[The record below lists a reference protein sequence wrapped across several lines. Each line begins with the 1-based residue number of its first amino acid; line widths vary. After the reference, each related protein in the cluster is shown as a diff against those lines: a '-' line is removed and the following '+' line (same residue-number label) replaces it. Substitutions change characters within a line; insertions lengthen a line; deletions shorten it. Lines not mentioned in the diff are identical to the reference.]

1 MTNPTQLTVESA
13 LLGPD
18 YTQSGPVTLDI
29 INGVITNITE
39 AVNAPALLAI
49 PALADAHNHARPLST
64 TSFGGGLK
72 PLETWLPR
80 LAVMPSADPYTCA
93 AAAFARSLSGGC
105 TSVMVHLTRP
115 SGRVS
120 IGEEA
125 QEIARAA
132 NDVGVSIGLAISLRD
147 RNPLIY
153 GDHSELLIGLDST
166 VRQLVSDTWLKPL
179 PTVSEQID
187 WVDEAADAVAGI
199 PGHIDIQYGPT
210 GVQWCTDE
218 LLCAVANASKTNGRR
233 VHMHLLETRPQRLW
247 ADQTYPKGIV
257 NLLKDIGLLTDRLT
271 LAHCV
276 WADDA
281 ELATIAASG
290 ARIVV
295 NASSN
300 LHLSSGIARVQ
311 AMRDAGISV
320 AMGLDGCALDED
332 DDALRELR
340 LFRLLNGG
348 QGFDIHGLSPCDA
361 LQCAAVTGR
370 AGLGLAPGG
379 VLDVGMPADVLL
391 LDLAAMDWD
400 NLMSVPWIH
409 YLFTRGCKEHI
420 RQIYSKGQ
428 LVFDNGLPVGVDLQL
443 LHARLRSDYR
453 DALTAMQPL
462 INGWPAIE
470 ESIDKH
476 FRGCC

>member
-1 MTNPTQLTVESA
+1 MSHSTQLTVESA

-29 INGVITNITE
+29 VDGVIKSISE
-39 AVNAPALLAI
+39 AVDAPRLLAMPALT
-49 PALADAHNHARPLST
+49 DAHNHARPLST

-93 AAAFARSLSGGC
+93 AAAFARTLSGGC

-132 NDVGVSIGLAISLRD
+132 NDVGVSIGLAIALRD

-153 GDHSELLIGLDST
+153 GDHADLLYGLDND
-166 VRQLVSDTWLKPL
+166 VKQLVSDTWLKPL
-179 PTVSEQID
+179 PSVAEQIS
-187 WVDEAADAVAGI
+187 WVDEAAEAVAGM
-199 PGHIDIQYGPT
+199 PGHVDIQYGPT

-218 LLCAVANASKTNGRR
+218 LLCAVANASQANGRR
-233 VHMHLLETRPQRLW
+233 VHMHLLETRPQRHW
-247 ADQTYPKGIV
+247 ANHAYPDGVV
-257 NLLKDIGLLTDRLT
+257 NMLRKIGLLSERLT

-276 WADDA
+276 WADK
-281 ELATIAASG
+281 EEIATIATSG
-290 ARIVV
+290 ACIAV

-300 LHLSSGIARVQ
+300 LHLVSGMADVQ
-311 AMRDAGISV
+311 AMRNAGVPV

-348 QGFDIHGLSPCDA
+348 QGFDIPGLSPSDA
-361 LQCAAVTGR
+361 LKCATVTGR
-370 AGLGLAPGG
+370 AGLGLEPGG
-379 VLDVGMPADVLL
+379 KLDLGMPADILI
-391 LDLAAMDWD
+391 LDLTALDWD
-400 NLMSVPWIH
+400 NLMPVPWIH
-409 YLFTRGCKEHI
+409 YLFTRSCKAHI
-420 RQIYSKGQ
+420 HQVYSKGQ
-428 LVFDNGLPVGVDLQL
+428 LVFDNGSPVGVDTQQL
-443 LHARLRSDYR
+443 HSKLRSDYR
-453 DALTAMQPL
+453 SALPSMEAL
-462 INGWPAIE
+462 INCWAAIE
-470 ESIDKH
+470 ASMEQH
-476 FRGCC
+476 YRGCC